1 MRTLI
6 TYFTV
11 YPRRSFYV
19 LLAFLAAGVAEALSL
34 TAILPLLSIAV
45 GNPID
50 SNIGKFIVQLLG
62 RVDIDPTI
70 GAMLLII
77 LCGIIFKSLVLLLAY
92 RQIGYTVAN
101 IATKLRLELIEAL
114 FASRWQYYLHQ
125 PVGSLTNSIAT
136 EASRAAI
143 GFSHAAAVLSLSI
156 QVFVYVLIALLVS
169 WQAALTSLIIGA
181 IFLLSMS
188 SLVRVARKAG
198 IKQTLLYRE
207 LLTYLAD
214 VLGSAKPL
222 KAMARDKVTDS
233 ILRSQTTQLEEATRR
248 EVMSRESLKAIQEP
262 ILAAFTTG
270 GLYAVLVIWE
280 LPLSAVTAMVIL
292 FVRILTLSSKMQRR
306 YQNLLVFESAYW
318 SIRRASEAARSSAEI
333 KTGRLH
339 PTLKQGISLQHVD
352 FNYDNKVIFRN
363 LNMEIQVKSFTAITG
378 NSGAGKSTLIDLL
391 CGLVEPKFGDIFV
404 DGISIH
410 EINIR
415 EWRRLIGYVSQETIL
430 LHDTILSNILVGAPD
445 LTQADAEKA
454 LHQAGAW
461 EFVSALP
468 EGLHTIVGERGGLIS
483 GGQRQRIAIARALA
497 HQPQLLLLD
506 EPTSALDPKSEQNI
520 CKTLRNLSRSLTIV
534 AVSHQPAVANAA
546 DYVIGLSNGEAK
558 LLTKFSSTPYAANL

>member
-45 GNPID
+45 GDPVD

-77 LCGIIFKSLVLLLAY
+77 LCGIVFKSLVLLVAN

-114 FASRWQYYLHQ
+114 FASRWQYYLRQ
-125 PVGSLTNSIAT
+125 PVGSLANSIAT

-156 QVFVYVLIALLVS
+156 QVFIYILIALLVS
-169 WQAALTSLIIGA
+169 WQAALISLIIGA

-188 SLVRVARKAG
+188 RLVRVARKAG
-198 IKQTLLYRE
+198 TKQTLVYRE
-207 LLTYLAD
+207 LLSYLAD

-222 KAMARDKVTDS
+222 KAMARDKVSDS
-233 ILRSQTTQLEEATRR
+233 ILRSQTTQLEKATRR
-248 EVMSRESLKAIQEP
+248 EVISREGLKAIQEP

-520 CKTLRNLSRSLTIV
+520 CKTLRNLSRSLTII

-558 LLTKFSSTPYAANL
+558 LLTKSSSTPYAASL

>member
-45 GNPID
+45 GDPVD

-77 LCGIIFKSLVLLLAY
+77 LCGIIFKSLVLLVAN

-114 FASRWQYYLHQ
+114 FASRWQYYLRQ

-188 SLVRVARKAG
+188 RLVRVARKAG
-198 IKQTLLYRE
+198 TKQTLVYRE
-207 LLTYLAD
+207 LLSYLAD

-222 KAMARDKVTDS
+222 KAMARDKVSDS
-233 ILRSQTTQLEEATRR
+233 ILRSQTTQLEKATRR
-248 EVMSRESLKAIQEP
+248 EVISREGLKAIQEP

-318 SIRRASEAARSSAEI
+318 SIRRASEAARSSAEM

-363 LNMEIQVKSFTAITG
+363 LNMEIQVKSFTTITG

-520 CKTLRNLSRSLTIV
+520 CKTLRNLSRSLTII
-534 AVSHQPAVANAA
+534 AVSHQPALANAA

-558 LLTKFSSTPYAANL
+558 LLTKSSSTPYAASL

>member
-34 TAILPLLSIAV
+34 TAILPLLSIAIGDPV
-45 GNPID
+45 D
-50 SNIGKFIVQLLG
+50 SNIGKFIVQLLD

-77 LCGIIFKSLVLLLAY
+77 LCGIIIKSLVLLVAN

-114 FASRWQYYLHQ
+114 FASRWQYYLRQ

-156 QVFVYVLIALLVS
+156 QVFVYILIALLVS
-169 WQAALTSLIIGA
+169 WQAALTSLIIGV
-181 IFLLSMS
+181 IFLASMS
-188 SLVRVARKAG
+188 RLIRVARKAG
-198 IKQTLLYRE
+198 TKQTLLFRE

-233 ILRSQTTQLEEATRR
+233 ILRSQTTELEKATRR

-280 LPLSAVTAMVIL
+280 LPLSAVAAMVIL
-292 FVRILTLSSKMQRR
+292 FVRILTLSGKMQRR

-318 SIRRASEAARSSAEI
+318 SIRRASEAARSSAEM

-363 LNMEIQVKSFTAITG
+363 LNMEIQVKSFTTITG

-483 GGQRQRIAIARALA
+483 GGQRQCIAIARALA

-520 CKTLRNLSRSLTIV
+520 CKTLRNLSRSLTII
-534 AVSHQPAVANAA
+534 AVSHQPALANAA
-546 DYVIGLSNGEAK
+546 DYVIRLSNGEAK
-558 LLTKFSSTPYAANL
+558 LLTKSSSTPYAASL

>member
-34 TAILPLLSIAV
+34 TAILPLLSIVV
-45 GNPID
+45 GDPVD
-50 SNIGKFIVQLLG
+50 SNIGKFIVQLLD

-77 LCGIIFKSLVLLLAY
+77 LCGIVFKSLVLLVANK
-92 RQIGYTVAN
+92 QIGYTVAN
-101 IATKLRLELIEAL
+101 IATKLRLELIDAL
-114 FASRWQYYLHQ
+114 FASRWQYYLRQ
-125 PVGSLTNSIAT
+125 PVGSLTNSIVS

-156 QVFVYVLIALLVS
+156 QVFVYILIALLVS
-169 WQAALTSLIIGA
+169 WQAALASLIIGA
-181 IFLLSMS
+181 ILLLSMS
-188 SLVRVARKAG
+188 RLVRVARKAG
-198 IKQTLLYRE
+198 TKQTLVNRE
-207 LLTYLAD
+207 LLSYLAD

-222 KAMARDKVTDS
+222 KAMARDKVSES
-233 ILRSQTTQLEEATRR
+233 ILRSQTTQLEKATRR

-262 ILAAFTTG
+262 ILTAFTTG

-306 YQNLLVFESAYW
+306 YQNLLVLESAYW
-318 SIRRASEAARSSAEI
+318 SIRRASEEACSSAEV

-363 LNMEIQVKSFTAITG
+363 LNMEIQVKSFTTITG

-520 CKTLRNLSRSLTIV
+520 CKTLRNLSCSLTII

-546 DYVIGLSNGEAK
+546 DYVIRLSDGEAK
-558 LLTKFSSTPYAANL
+558 LITKSSSTPYAASL

>member
-34 TAILPLLSIAV
+34 TAILPLLSIVV
-45 GNPID
+45 GDPVD
-50 SNIGKFIVQLLG
+50 SNIGKFIVRLLD

-77 LCGIIFKSLVLLLAY
+77 LCGIVFKSLVLLVAN

-114 FASRWQYYLHQ
+114 FASRWQYYLRQ

-156 QVFVYVLIALLVS
+156 QVFVYILIALLVS
-169 WQAALTSLIIGA
+169 WQAALASLIIGA
-181 IFLLSMS
+181 ILLLSMS
-188 SLVRVARKAG
+188 RLVRVARKAG
-198 IKQTLLYRE
+198 TKQTLVYRE
-207 LLTYLAD
+207 LLSYLAD

-222 KAMARDKVTDS
+222 KAMARDKVSGS
-233 ILRSQTTQLEEATRR
+233 ILRSQTTQLEKATRR

-318 SIRRASEAARSSAEI
+318 SIRRASEAACSSAEV

-520 CKTLRNLSRSLTIV
+520 CKTLRNLSRSLTII

-546 DYVIGLSNGEAK
+546 DYVIRLSDGEAK
-558 LLTKFSSTPYAANL
+558 LITKSSSTPYAASL

>member
-45 GNPID
+45 GDPVD

-77 LCGIIFKSLVLLLAY
+77 LCGLIFKSLVLLVAN

-101 IATKLRLELIEAL
+101 IATKLRLGLIEAF
-114 FASRWQYYLHQ
+114 FASSWQYYLRQ
-125 PVGSLTNSIAT
+125 PVGSLANSIAT

-188 SLVRVARKAG
+188 RLVRVARKAG
-198 IKQTLLYRE
+198 TKQTLVYRE
-207 LLTYLAD
+207 LLSYLAD

-222 KAMARDKVTDS
+222 KAMARDKVSDS
-233 ILRSQTTQLEEATRR
+233 ILRSQTTQLEKATRR
-248 EVMSRESLKAIQEP
+248 EVISREGLKAIQEP

-378 NSGAGKSTLIDLL
+378 NSGVGKSTLIDLL

-404 DGISIH
+404 DGISLH

-415 EWRRLIGYVSQETIL
+415 EWRHLIGYVSQESIL

-520 CKTLRNLSRSLTIV
+520 CKTLRNLSRSLTII
-534 AVSHQPAVANAA
+534 AVSHQPALANAA

-558 LLTKFSSTPYAANL
+558 LLTKSSSTPYAANL

>member
-34 TAILPLLSIAV
+34 TAILPLLSIAIGDPV
-45 GNPID
+45 D
-50 SNIGKFIVQLLG
+50 SNIGKFIVQLLD

-77 LCGIIFKSLVLLLAY
+77 LCGIIFKSLVLLVAN

-156 QVFVYVLIALLVS
+156 QVFVYILIALLVS

-188 SLVRVARKAG
+188 RLIRVARKAG
-198 IKQTLLYRE
+198 TKQTLLYRK

-233 ILRSQTTQLEEATRR
+233 ILRSQTTQLEKATRR

-318 SIRRASEAARSSAEI
+318 SIRKASEAARSSAEM

-363 LNMEIQVKSFTAITG
+363 LNMEIQVKSFTTITG

-483 GGQRQRIAIARALA
+483 GGQRQCIAIARALA

-520 CKTLRNLSRSLTIV
+520 CKTLRNLSRSLTII
-534 AVSHQPAVANAA
+534 AVSHQPALANAA
-546 DYVIGLSNGEAK
+546 DYVIRLSNGEAK
-558 LLTKFSSTPYAANL
+558 LLTKSSSTPYAASL

>member
-45 GNPID
+45 GDPVD

-77 LCGIIFKSLVLLLAY
+77 LCGLIFKSLVLLVAN

-114 FASRWQYYLHQ
+114 FASRWQYYLRQ

-156 QVFVYVLIALLVS
+156 QVFVYILIALLVS

-181 IFLLSMS
+181 IFLASMS
-188 SLVRVARKAG
+188 RLIRVARKAG
-198 IKQTLLYRE
+198 TKQTLLYRE

-222 KAMARDKVTDS
+222 KAMARDKVSDS
-233 ILRSQTTQLEEATRR
+233 ILRSQTTQLEKATRR
-248 EVMSRESLKAIQEP
+248 EVISREGLKAIQEP

-318 SIRRASEAARSSAEI
+318 SIRKAAEAARSSAEM
-333 KTGRLH
+333 KTGTLH

-363 LNMEIQVKSFTAITG
+363 LNMEIQVKSFTTITG

-404 DGISIH
+404 DGISLH

-415 EWRRLIGYVSQETIL
+415 EWRYLIGYVSQESIL

-520 CKTLRNLSRSLTIV
+520 CKTLRNLSRSLTII
-534 AVSHQPAVANAA
+534 AVSHQPALANAA

-558 LLTKFSSTPYAANL
+558 LLTKSSSTPYAANL

>member
-45 GNPID
+45 GDPVD

-77 LCGIIFKSLVLLLAY
+77 LCGLIFKSLVLLVAN

-114 FASRWQYYLHQ
+114 FASRWQYYLRQ
-125 PVGSLTNSIAT
+125 PVGSLANSIAT

-156 QVFVYVLIALLVS
+156 QVFIYILIALLVS
-169 WQAALTSLIIGA
+169 WQAALISLIIGA

-188 SLVRVARKAG
+188 RLVRVARKAG
-198 IKQTLLYRE
+198 TKQTLVYRE
-207 LLTYLAD
+207 LLSYLAD

-222 KAMARDKVTDS
+222 KAMARDKVSDS
-233 ILRSQTTQLEEATRR
+233 ILRSQTTQLEKATRR
-248 EVMSRESLKAIQEP
+248 EVISREGLKAIQEP

-378 NSGAGKSTLIDLL
+378 NSGVGKSTLIDLL

-404 DGISIH
+404 DGISLH

-520 CKTLRNLSRSLTIV
+520 CKTLRNLSRSLTII

-558 LLTKFSSTPYAANL
+558 LLTKSSSTPYAANL

>member
-45 GNPID
+45 GDPVD

-77 LCGIIFKSLVLLLAY
+77 LCGLIFKSLVLLVAN

-114 FASRWQYYLHQ
+114 FASRWQYYLRQ
-125 PVGSLTNSIAT
+125 PVGSLANSIAT

-156 QVFVYVLIALLVS
+156 QVFIYILIALLVS
-169 WQAALTSLIIGA
+169 WQAALISLIIGA

-188 SLVRVARKAG
+188 RLVRVARKAG
-198 IKQTLLYRE
+198 TKQTLVYRE

-222 KAMARDKVTDS
+222 KAMARDKVSDS
-233 ILRSQTTQLEEATRR
+233 ILRSQTTQLEKATRR
-248 EVMSRESLKAIQEP
+248 EVISREGLKAIQEP

-318 SIRRASEAARSSAEI
+318 SIRRASEAARSSAEMR
-333 KTGRLH
+333 TGRLH

-363 LNMEIQVKSFTAITG
+363 LNMEIQVNSFTTITG

-404 DGISIH
+404 DGISLH

-415 EWRRLIGYVSQETIL
+415 EWRHLIGYVSQETIL

-520 CKTLRNLSRSLTIV
+520 CKTLRNLSRSLTII

-558 LLTKFSSTPYAANL
+558 LLTKSSSTPYAANL

>member
-45 GNPID
+45 GDPVD

-77 LCGIIFKSLVLLLAY
+77 LCGLIFKSLVLLVAN

-125 PVGSLTNSIAT
+125 PVGSLANSIAT

-156 QVFVYVLIALLVS
+156 QVFIYILIALLVS
-169 WQAALTSLIIGA
+169 WQAALISLIIGA

-188 SLVRVARKAG
+188 RLVRVARKAG
-198 IKQTLLYRE
+198 TKQTLVYRE
-207 LLTYLAD
+207 LLSYLAD

-222 KAMARDKVTDS
+222 KAMARDKVSDS
-233 ILRSQTTQLEEATRR
+233 ILRSQTTQLEKATRR
-248 EVMSRESLKAIQEP
+248 EVISREGLKAIQEP

-404 DGISIH
+404 DGISLH

-461 EFVSALP
+461 EFVSTLP

-520 CKTLRNLSRSLTIV
+520 CKTLRNLSRSLTII

-558 LLTKFSSTPYAANL
+558 LLTKSSSTPYAANL

>member
-34 TAILPLLSIAV
+34 TAILPLLSIAIGDPV
-45 GNPID
+45 D
-50 SNIGKFIVQLLG
+50 SNIGKFIVQLLD

-77 LCGIIFKSLVLLLAY
+77 LCGIIIKSLVLLVAN

-114 FASRWQYYLHQ
+114 FASRWQYFLRQ

-156 QVFVYVLIALLVS
+156 QVFVYILIALLVS
-169 WQAALTSLIIGA
+169 WQAALTSLIIGV
-181 IFLLSMS
+181 IFLASMS
-188 SLVRVARKAG
+188 RLIRVARKAG
-198 IKQTLLYRE
+198 TKQTLLFRE

-233 ILRSQTTQLEEATRR
+233 ILRSQTTELEKATRR

-280 LPLSAVTAMVIL
+280 LPLSAVAAMVIL
-292 FVRILTLSSKMQRR
+292 FVRILTLSGKMQRR

-318 SIRRASEAARSSAEI
+318 SIRRASEAARSSAEM

-363 LNMEIQVKSFTAITG
+363 LNMEIQVKSFTTITG

-445 LTQADAEKA
+445 LTQTDAEKA

-483 GGQRQRIAIARALA
+483 GGQRQCIAIARALA

-520 CKTLRNLSRSLTIV
+520 CKTLRNLSRSLTII
-534 AVSHQPAVANAA
+534 AVSHQPALANAA
-546 DYVIGLSNGEAK
+546 DYVIRLSNGEAK
-558 LLTKFSSTPYAANL
+558 LLTKSSSTPYAASL

>member
-34 TAILPLLSIAV
+34 TAILPLLSIAIGDPV
-45 GNPID
+45 D
-50 SNIGKFIVQLLG
+50 SNIGKFIVQLLD

-77 LCGIIFKSLVLLLAY
+77 LCGIIFKSLVLLVAN

-114 FASRWQYYLHQ
+114 FASRWQYYLRQ

-156 QVFVYVLIALLVS
+156 QVFVYILIALLVS

-188 SLVRVARKAG
+188 RLVRVARKAG
-198 IKQTLLYRE
+198 TKQTLLYRE

-233 ILRSQTTQLEEATRR
+233 ILRSQTTQLEKATRR

-318 SIRRASEAARSSAEI
+318 SIRKASEAARSSAEM

-363 LNMEIQVKSFTAITG
+363 LNMEIQVKSFTTITG

-483 GGQRQRIAIARALA
+483 GGQRQCIAIARALA

-520 CKTLRNLSRSLTIV
+520 CKTLRNLSRSLTII
-534 AVSHQPAVANAA
+534 AVSHQPALANAA
-546 DYVIGLSNGEAK
+546 DYVIRLSNGEAK
-558 LLTKFSSTPYAANL
+558 LLTKSSSTPYAASL

>member
-45 GNPID
+45 GDPVD

-77 LCGIIFKSLVLLLAY
+77 LCGLIFKSLVLLVAN

-114 FASRWQYYLHQ
+114 FASRWQYYLRQ

-156 QVFVYVLIALLVS
+156 QVFIYILIALLVS
-169 WQAALTSLIIGA
+169 WQAALISLIIGA

-188 SLVRVARKAG
+188 RLVRVARKAG
-198 IKQTLLYRE
+198 TKQTLVYRE
-207 LLTYLAD
+207 LLSYLAD

-222 KAMARDKVTDS
+222 KAMARDKVSDS
-233 ILRSQTTQLEEATRR
+233 ILRSQTTQLEKATRR

-318 SIRRASEAARSSAEI
+318 SIKRASETARSSAEM

-363 LNMEIQVKSFTAITG
+363 LNMEIQVKSFTTITG

-520 CKTLRNLSRSLTIV
+520 CKTLRNLSRSLTII

-558 LLTKFSSTPYAANL
+558 LLTKSSSTPYAANL

>member
-45 GNPID
+45 GDPID
-50 SNIGKFIVQLLG
+50 SNIGKFIIQLLG

-77 LCGIIFKSLVLLLAY
+77 LCGIIFKSLVLLVAN

-114 FASRWQYYLHQ
+114 FASRWQYYLRQ

-156 QVFVYVLIALLVS
+156 QVFVYILIALLVS

-188 SLVRVARKAG
+188 RLVRVARKAG
-198 IKQTLLYRE
+198 TKQTLLYRE

-222 KAMARDKVTDS
+222 KAMARDKVSDS
-233 ILRSQTTQLEEATRR
+233 ILRSQTTQLEKATRR

-363 LNMEIQVKSFTAITG
+363 LNMEIQVNSFTTITG

-430 LHDTILSNILVGAPD
+430 LHDTVLSNILVGAPD

-483 GGQRQRIAIARALA
+483 GGQRQCIAIARALA

-520 CKTLRNLSRSLTIV
+520 CKTLRNLSRSLTII

-558 LLTKFSSTPYAANL
+558 LLTKSSSTPYAASL

>member
-34 TAILPLLSIAV
+34 TAILPLLSIAI
-45 GNPID
+45 GDPID
-50 SNIGKFIVQLLG
+50 SNIGKFIVQLLD

-77 LCGIIFKSLVLLLAY
+77 LCGIIFKSLVLLVAN

-114 FASRWQYYLHQ
+114 FASRWQYYLRQ

-156 QVFVYVLIALLVS
+156 QVFVYILIALLVS

-188 SLVRVARKAG
+188 RLIRVARKAG
-198 IKQTLLYRE
+198 TKQTLLYRE

-233 ILRSQTTQLEEATRR
+233 ILRSQTTQLEKATRR

-318 SIRRASEAARSSAEI
+318 SIRKASEAARSSAEM

-363 LNMEIQVKSFTAITG
+363 LNMEIQVKSFTTITG

-483 GGQRQRIAIARALA
+483 GGQRQCIAIARALA

-520 CKTLRNLSRSLTIV
+520 CKTLRNLSRSLTII
-534 AVSHQPAVANAA
+534 AVSHQPALANAA
-546 DYVIGLSNGEAK
+546 DYVIRLSNGEAK